1 MIFDVVNNSIRSLLN
16 PILTASWEKGLTGVA
31 DGSISKE
38 EYTSKMNNY
47 VIKNTNNVKT
57 LNNSSYLLR
66 FFNEASKFYK

>member
-1 MIFDVVNNSIRSLLN
+1 MPDMLN
-16 PILTASWEKGLTGVA
+16 PKLTASWEKGLTGVA